1 MTHRE
6 RDARTVIAT
15 QLSHKIRE
23 RDLKDFFSSVGDVR
37 AVKLVK
43 DEIHKTQGKLS
54 AIELEMFI
62 IDFRFGIYRIQARPV
77 RTIGNGSHR
86 TACPWT
92 CHCYPSLSS

>member
-43 DEIHKTQGKLS
+43 DEIHKTQGMNHSFYLLQLS
-54 AIELEMFI
+54 VQAIL
-62 IDFRFGIYRIQARPV
+62 GRILVQR
-77 RTIGNGSHR
+77 I
-86 TACPWT
+86 
-92 CHCYPSLSS
+92 